1 MSMIDIEPDA
11 MNDQE
16 SDLHRHLP
24 HERTMYRNEV
34 ETFYH
39 DNRGTIDYVRA
50 QLRQGSEINVRNK
63 TWTIEGSSKVIYVLR
78 PHDDELSQVLC
89 TSGVKML
96 TRGSGAFGGPAL
108 VCTEE
113 VAECLG
119 VTVDAIQVLANADC
133 LGGVLRRRHRTYVL
147 PTFADKLAFMIGTLL
162 GAGFNPNRIS
172 ASLRASWLLRGR
184 RQQQ

>member
-1 MSMIDIEPDA
+1 MYDLEPDTV
-11 MNDQE
+11 NGQG
-16 SDLHRHLP
+16 SGPHGHLLHEP
-24 HERTMYRNEV
+24 TFFRNEV

-39 DNRGTIDYVRA
+39 DNRRTIDYVRA

-78 PHDDELSQVLC
+78 PRDDELSQVLC

-96 TRGSGAFGGPAL
+96 TRGSCAFGGPAL
-108 VCTEE
+108 VCTKE

-119 VTVDAIQVLANADC
+119 VTADAIQVLANADC
-133 LGGVLRRRHRTYVL
+133 LGGVLRRKHRTYVL